1 MRSPLD
7 PETQSVRESDSS
19 RPPSAL
25 FFPLHSSFSAVVSIS
40 SHGSLLLAHW
50 GQQGLQGTV
59 WTSNGLVPSLES
71 RYSAPSPD

>member
-1 MRSPLD
+1 
-7 PETQSVRESDSS
+7 
-19 RPPSAL
+19 L

-59 WTSNGLVPSLES
+59 WTSNGLVPRCFCNRSLSSSLES
-71 RYSAPSPD
+71 